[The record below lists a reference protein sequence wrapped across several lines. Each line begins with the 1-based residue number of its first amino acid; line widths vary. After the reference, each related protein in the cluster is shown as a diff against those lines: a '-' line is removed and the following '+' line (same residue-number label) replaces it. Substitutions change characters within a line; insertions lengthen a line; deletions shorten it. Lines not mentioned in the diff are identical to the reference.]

1 MEAYNI
7 SKEVQLLKLNTK
19 INKNKRVNLFF
30 FILILVI
37 SGINLFFANIYIAIF
52 LACFI
57 AYTFSIYLMV
67 SKERNISANPV
78 LYIQIT
84 LLIVL
89 LIPLYWANL
98 EFFWGNY
105 LHFLL
110 SALIYFI
117 CLNIQVRNTKKII
130 SLFLKF
136 YALVLCVEIIFK
148 AIELIS
154 KMGITSAGYYKSMFR
169 LNIGNSN
176 ALGFYLLLLF
186 FIIYANPRKWIDKI
200 LLVLILI
207 SIISIQSRTTLLIFI
222 LCFTLFNLKVKHIW
236 KIPMF
241 LILSIIVVN
250 IFFNISPSFK
260 ERLLFGI
267 LSGRQNVSLNDI
279 SGNRIIIYKEIIK
292 KIEEHPIFGLG
303 LGNIGYKTL
312 EGGKLQI
319 IRSHNIFIDL
329 LGMGGLIGFLL
340 YLSLIIYLI
349 KWLKFYGKKD
359 NFIRGTYK
367 GYVAILMQ
375 GMLEPNIFSYTQG
388 AFLWTIIGSCF
399 IISKFNANDN
409 LKL

>member
-1 MEAYNI
+1 MESYNI
-7 SKEVQLLKLNTK
+7 SKEIQLAKLDAK
-19 INKNKRVNLFF
+19 INGNKKINLFF
-30 FILILVI
+30 FISILLI
-37 SGINLFFANIYIAIF
+37 SGINLFFANVYISIIF
-52 LACFI
+52 ACFI
-57 AYTFSIYLMV
+57 VYTFLIYLMV
-67 SKERNISANPV
+67 SKKRNLSTNSV

-89 LIPLYWANL
+89 LIPIFWANL

-105 LHFLL
+105 YSFLL
-110 SALIYFI
+110 SPFIYFV
-117 CLNIQVRNTKKII
+117 CLNIQVRSTKKII
-130 SLFLKF
+130 SIFLKF
-136 YALVLCVEIIFK
+136 FALVLCIEIIFK
-148 AIELIS
+148 AIELIN
-154 KMGITSAGYYKSMFR
+154 KMGITSAGYYKQMFR

-222 LCFTLFNLKVKHIW
+222 LCFTLFNLKIKHTW
-236 KIPMF
+236 KILVV
-241 LILSIIVVN
+241 LILGIIVVN

-267 LSGRQNVSLNDI
+267 LPGRQNVSLNDI
-279 SGNRIIIYKEIIK
+279 SGGRIFIYKEIIK
-292 KIEEHPIFGLG
+292 KIAEHPIFGVG
-303 LGNIGYKTL
+303 SGNIGFKTL

-329 LGMGGLIGFLL
+329 LGMGGVIGFLL

-359 NFIRGTYK
+359 NFIRGTYQ